1 MFSLIAKLYSSQ
13 DMPNSSEGRF
23 HLGNESNS
31 IINDFVNTTNAD
43 LLNTDKEL
51 YFNITSST
59 AAVSLLYQTV
69 EPNYAQ
75 QALYKVQTLQL
86 PSLSVD
92 TAYICK
98 YIP

>member
-1 MFSLIAKLYSSQ
+1 MLSLIAKPYSSQ
-13 DMPNSSEGRF
+13 DMPNSSEVLLHF
-23 HLGNESNS
+23 QSN
-31 IINDFVNTTNAD
+31 NFVNTTNTD
-43 LLNTDKEL
+43 LNTDKEL

-59 AAVSLLYQTV
+59 AAVPLLYQTV

-92 TAYICK
+92 TAYIGK

>member
-13 DMPNSSEGRF
+13 DMPNSSEGLF
-23 HLGNESNS
+23 HLGNESN
-31 IINDFVNTTNAD
+31 NFVNTTNTD

-59 AAVSLLYQTV
+59 AAVPLLYQTV

-75 QALYKVQTLQL
+75 QALHNVQNLQL

>member
-1 MFSLIAKLYSSQ
+1 MFSLIPKLYSSQ
-13 DMPNSSEGRF
+13 DMPNSSEGLF
-23 HLGNESNS
+23 HLGNESN
-31 IINDFVNTTNAD
+31 IFVNTTNTD
-43 LLNTDKEL
+43 LLNTDNEL

-59 AAVSLLYQTV
+59 AAVPLLYQTV